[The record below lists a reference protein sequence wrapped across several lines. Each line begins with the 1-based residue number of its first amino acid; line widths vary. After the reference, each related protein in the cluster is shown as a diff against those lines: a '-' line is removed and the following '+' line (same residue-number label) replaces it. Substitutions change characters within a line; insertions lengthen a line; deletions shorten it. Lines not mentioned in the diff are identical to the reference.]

1 MVAISRRLRARVGG
15 RPPYS
20 ACTGLKSV
28 DDCTENVECKWN
40 YKLSKC
46 RKALAKKRVRDVYEA
61 KFIEIENDKII
72 NGVANGT
79 INMNLNYNDKKYLAQ
94 LNTYKPSKK
103 NGIHVGDILC
113 IEGGELKYCCFIA
126 LPGKVQWLGDNGDT
140 PDFILNLLKYKLILD
155 KYYVRYDNL
164 VKNNDYFV
172 VSNMSPGLGLQQ
184 ILTKN
189 RTISEH
195 LLGSVV
201 EKSMPQEILKHLAAG
216 GLFS

>member
-1 MVAISRRLRARVGG
+1 MSRRLRSRVGG
-15 RPPYS
+15 RYPPHS
-20 ACTGLKSV
+20 ACAGLKSI
-28 DDCTENVECKWN
+28 VECKWN
-40 YKLSKC
+40 GKLSKY
-46 RKALAKKRVRDVYEA
+46 RKILAKKKVRDVYEA

-79 INMNLNYNDKKYLAQ
+79 MNMNLNYNDKKYLAQ

-113 IEGGELKYCCFIA
+113 IEGGERQFCCFIA
-126 LPGKVQWLGDNGDT
+126 LPGKVQWLEDDGDT
-140 PDFILNLLKYKLILD
+140 PDFILNLLKYKPILD
-155 KYYVRYDNL
+155 KYYVKYNNL
-164 VKNNDYFV
+164 VKNHDYFV
-172 VSNMSPGLGLQQ
+172 VSNMTPEFGLQH
-184 ILTKN
+184 ILTTN

-201 EKSMPQEILKHLAAG
+201 EKSTPKEILKQLAAG

>member
-1 MVAISRRLRARVGG
+1 MVAISRRLRARIGG
-15 RPPYS
+15 HPPYS
-20 ACTGLKSV
+20 ACSGLKSV

-40 YKLSKC
+40 DTLSKC
-46 RKALAKKRVRDVYEA
+46 RKALTKKRVRDVYDA

-103 NGIHVGDILC
+103 NGINVGDILC

-126 LPGKVQWLGDNGDT
+126 LPGKVQWLGDDGDT
-140 PDFILNLLKYKLILD
+140 PDFILNLLKYKPILD

-164 VKNNDYFV
+164 VKNQ
-172 VSNMSPGLGLQQ
+172 G
-184 ILTKN
+184 KN
-189 RTISEH
+189 QGI
-195 LLGSVV
+195 
-201 EKSMPQEILKHLAAG
+201 
-216 GLFS
+216 